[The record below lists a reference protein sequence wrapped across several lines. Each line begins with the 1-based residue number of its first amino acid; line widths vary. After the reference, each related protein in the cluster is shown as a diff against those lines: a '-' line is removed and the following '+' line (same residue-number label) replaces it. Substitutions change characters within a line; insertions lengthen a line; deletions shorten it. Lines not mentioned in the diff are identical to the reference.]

1 MILLSTGDWVEN
13 ALVLVF
19 LLALFGPAAYF
30 VWYVF
35 TMIRDY
41 WRYRRNRQR

>member
-1 MILLSTGDWVEN
+1 MMLYTGDWVED
-13 ALVLVF
+13 ALMLIF
-19 LLALFGPAAYF
+19 LLALFVPSVYF

-35 TMIRDY
+35 TMIRHY